1 MIEVDEKGS
10 NLMPDEN
17 APETPSQPQAPATK
31 PTASLA
37 AAPPASAPPAAA
49 TSSTETPAAPV
60 AKAPATTPTPV
71 AKPPAT
77 PTSAPAAAASTAA
90 APAATAVA
98 TEPEAPAPPKVKPK
112 KATQRACDEKDA
124 KGKLCCGHL
133 KRWYDYPKEIEA
145 LVGKQ
150 AEIYRCE
157 FCQTIYKP
165 DRSKMPHSYTL
176 RY

>member
-1 MIEVDEKGS
+1 
-10 NLMPDEN
+10 MPDEN
-17 APETPSQPQAPATK
+17 APETPSQPQAPAK
-31 PTASLA
+31 ANGSVPA
-37 AAPPASAPPAAA
+37 AAPPAAAA
-49 TSSTETPAAPV
+49 SSTETPAAPV
-60 AKAPATTPTPV
+60 AKAPATTPAAPA

-77 PTSAPAAAASTAA
+77 PASAPAAAASAATA
-90 APAATAVA
+90 PTATAVA

-145 LVGKQ
+145 LVGKK
-150 AEIYRCE
+150 AEVYRCE

>member
-1 MIEVDEKGS
+1 MIEVDKNGS

-31 PTASLA
+31 PTASPA

-49 TSSTETPAAPV
+49 ASSTETPAAPV
-60 AKAPATTPTPV
+60 AKVPATAPAPV

-77 PTSAPAAAASTAA
+77 AASAPAAAASTAA

-98 TEPEAPAPPKVKPK
+98 TEPEAPAPPKVKAK

-165 DRSKMPHSYTL
+165 DRSKTPHSYTL

>member
-1 MIEVDEKGS
+1 
-10 NLMPDEN
+10 MPDEN
-17 APETPSQPQAPATK
+17 APETPSQSQAPAK
-31 PTASLA
+31 PA
-37 AAPPASAPPAAA
+37 AAVPAAAPPAAA
-49 TSSTETPAAPV
+49 TSSTETPAAPA
-60 AKAPATTPTPV
+60 AKAPATTPAPA

-77 PTSAPAAAASTAA
+77 PAS
-90 APAATAVA
+90 APAATAPTATAVV

-150 AEIYRCE
+150 AEVYRCE

>member
-1 MIEVDEKGS
+1 
-10 NLMPDEN
+10 MPDEN
-17 APETPSQPQAPATK
+17 APETPAQPEGPATK
-31 PTASLA
+31 PTASPA

-49 TSSTETPAAPV
+49 ESSTETPAAPV
-60 AKAPATTPTPV
+60 AKAAATTPAPV

-77 PTSAPAAAASTAA
+77 PASAPAAPASTAA

-98 TEPEAPAPPKVKPK
+98 TEPEAPAPPKVKAK

>member
-1 MIEVDEKGS
+1 
-10 NLMPDEN
+10 MPDEK
-17 APETPSQPQAPATK
+17 APETQSQPNAPAT
-31 PTASLA
+31 PPA
-37 AAPPASAPPAAA
+37 APASAPPAAA
-49 TSSTETPAAPV
+49 TAPPA
-60 AKAPATTPTPV
+60 
-71 AKPPAT
+71 AKPPVPPA
-77 PTSAPAAAASTAA
+77 SAPAAAVPAATAT
-90 APAATAVA
+90 APTATAVA

-145 LVGKQ
+145 LIGKK
-150 AEIYRCE
+150 AEVYRCE